1 MMETDVSN
9 LLLLLPPQPLLTGL
23 IGTLPLSLEIKASS
37 IWVPMLLLL
46 LLISWKEFILF
57 SIMVFVSQLSIIEFA
72 GGLH

>member
-46 LLISWKEFILF
+46 ISWKEFILF
-57 SIMVFVSQLSIIEFA
+57 SIMVLVSQLSIIEFA